1 MHLIDKII
9 SNKDSKTRL
18 FCFHYAGGSSV
29 SFYPWKNRILH
40 PAELMA
46 VDLPGRGRSIAEPL
60 LYNIDDV
67 TTTLL
72 QHIKYYTD
80 KPLVFFG
87 HSVGGLICFEVAKAM
102 KAEGLQPPVH
112 LILSGCIAPQNLY
125 KRRHICDFDTK
136 EFVEAL
142 KLYNG
147 ISQEVLNEPS
157 LMEIFLPIIRAD
169 ISIIE
174 KYKYRGN
181 DPLNCN
187 ITTIGSADDPTVL
200 IEDIKPW
207 ASHTSMQYDHHT
219 LNGDHFFI
227 RTDIENLLNIINH
240 VIAKYCYY

>member
-9 SNKDSKTRL
+9 SNKDSKIRL
-18 FCFHYAGGSSV
+18 LCFHYAGGSSV
-29 SFYPWKNRILH
+29 SFYSWKNRILH

-46 VDLPGRGRSIAEPL
+46 VDLPGRGRSIIEPL
-60 LYNIDDV
+60 LSNIDDV

-72 QHIKYYTD
+72 QYIKHYTD

-87 HSVGGLICFEVAKAM
+87 HSVGSLICFELAKVM

-125 KRRHICDFDTK
+125 KRRQICDFDTK

-187 ITTIGSADDPTVL
+187 ITTIGSTDDPTVL

-207 ASHTSMQYDHHT
+207 ISHTSMQYDHHT
-219 LNGDHFFI
+219 LKGNHFFI
-227 RTDIENLLNIINH
+227 RTDIERLLDIINH
-240 VIAKYCYY
+240 IIAKYCYY